1 MTILGAVLIASLV
14 LTSCG
19 TKDAKKDDAKHETT
33 DPKKN
38 GEKAGKL
45 MCKLGELKEEIEDL
59 DDDIHKL
66 DWDDDDEREEIADLE
81 KDKFKL
87 ERKGA
92 KLWLDMAKLENKQ
105 WSATEH
111 EDDIKDWNEDY
122 RDAKN
127 DYVED
132 NCKGTGGGRY

>member
-19 TKDAKKDDAKHETT
+19 TKDAKK
-33 DPKKN
+33 N

-45 MCKLGELKEEIEDL
+45 MCKIGELQEEIEDL
-59 DDDIHKL
+59 DDDIRKL
-66 DWDDDDEREEIADLE
+66 DWEEDDEREEIADLQ

-87 ERKGA
+87 ERKA
-92 KLWLDMAKLENKQ
+92 MKLMMDVGKLRNQ
-105 WSATEH
+105 RWSATER
-111 EDDIKDWNEDY
+111 EDDLKDWNEDFQEEM
-122 RDAKN
+122 K

-132 NCKGTGGGRY
+132 NCKRTGSDLGGFW